1 METQPNL
8 FLPTIKLPE
17 IIDIPRQI
25 ITLPSADLP
34 SYIPIVVPPNDL
46 ESPEG
51 VKMETEEEENPGMQK
66 INIPI
71 IDFEMPVPEQEILIT
86 AGTTAAVSVA
96 ATLTA
101 TAAFKWA
108 DSTFIASIFSSSA
121 YAMGVKGI
129 GGRNGNGNTPKKP

>member
-1 METQPNL
+1 MDIPTIVLPEPLVIPEQTIP
-8 FLPTIKLPE
+8 LPT
-17 IIDIPRQI
+17 
-25 ITLPSADLP
+25 ADLP
-34 SYIPIVVPPNDL
+34 SYIPIVVPPNNL

-51 VKMETEEEENPGMQK
+51 VEMETEEKENPGMQK

-71 IDFEMPVPEQEILIT
+71 VDFKIPVPEQEILIT

-108 DSTFIASIFSSSA
+108 
-121 YAMGVKGI
+121 VKVLKPIIKTAI
-129 GGRNGNGNTPKKP
+129 GKIWITKTKENG

>member
-1 METQPNL
+1 MDIPTIVLPEPLVIPEQTIP
-8 FLPTIKLPE
+8 LPT
-17 IIDIPRQI
+17 
-25 ITLPSADLP
+25 ADLP
-34 SYIPIVVPPNDL
+34 SYIPIVVPPNNL

-51 VKMETEEEENPGMQK
+51 VEMETEEKDNPGMQK

-71 IDFEMPVPEQEILIT
+71 VDFKIPVPEQEILIT

-108 DSTFIASIFSSSA
+108 
-121 YAMGVKGI
+121 VKVLKPIIKTAI
-129 GGRNGNGNTPKKP
+129 GKIWITKTKESG

>member
-1 METQPNL
+1 MEIPTIVLPEPLVIPEQTIP
-8 FLPTIKLPE
+8 LPT
-17 IIDIPRQI
+17 
-25 ITLPSADLP
+25 ADLP
-34 SYIPIVVPPNDL
+34 SYIPIVVPPNNL

-51 VKMETEEEENPGMQK
+51 VEMETEEKENPGMQK

-71 IDFEMPVPEQEILIT
+71 VDFEIPVPEQEILIT

-108 DSTFIASIFSSSA
+108 
-121 YAMGVKGI
+121 VKVLKPIIKTAI
-129 GGRNGNGNTPKKP
+129 GKIWITKTKESG